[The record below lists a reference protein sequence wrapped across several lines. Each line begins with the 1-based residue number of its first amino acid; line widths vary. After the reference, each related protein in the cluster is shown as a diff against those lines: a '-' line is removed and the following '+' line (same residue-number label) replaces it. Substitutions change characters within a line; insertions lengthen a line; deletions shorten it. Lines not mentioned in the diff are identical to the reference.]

1 MKKSKTYAVVLEE
14 RLYDDFTKAFLY
26 YDDISPALSS
36 NFRNLFEIAIDKIR
50 KKPYNYFNLTK
61 KLRRITLGKF
71 PYLIVYRISHE
82 EVTVIGLFHQ
92 SSKST
97 SWRKLKK

>member
-14 RLYDDFTKAFLY
+14 RLYNDFKEAFLY
-26 YDDISPALSS
+26 YDDISPALSN
-36 NFRNLFEIAIDKIR
+36 NFRNLFEIAVEKIR
-50 KKPYNYFNLTK
+50 KKPHNYFNLTK

-71 PYLIVYRISHE
+71 PYLLVYRINAE
-82 EVTVIGLFHQ
+82 KITIIGLFHQ
-92 SSKST
+92 SAKTT